1 MSVPIRYDP
10 STHGKRKLD
19 NDSDTSTNTDSGIAK
34 FIVNM
39 SKQLMVSL
47 NNTVS
52 STSPNATGLS
62 IGNFGIIRSPYI
74 VGGLWGNYFKIV
86 IRNIRAS
93 TNADD
98 TNTDTDANAH
108 DVDSISGYLNA
119 NLEVLKSIGFPNYFG

>member
-10 STHGKRKLD
+10 STRGKRKLG
-19 NDSDTSTNTDSGIAK
+19 NDSDTSTDSDIAK

-39 SKQLMVSL
+39 SKQLIVSL
-47 NNTVS
+47 SNTAS
-52 STSPNATGLS
+52 STGPNATGLS
-62 IGNFGIIRSPYI
+62 IGNFAIIRSPYI

-93 TNADD
+93 TNADA
-98 TNTDTDANAH
+98 DANAN
-108 DVDSISGYLNA
+108 DVDSISGYLNS